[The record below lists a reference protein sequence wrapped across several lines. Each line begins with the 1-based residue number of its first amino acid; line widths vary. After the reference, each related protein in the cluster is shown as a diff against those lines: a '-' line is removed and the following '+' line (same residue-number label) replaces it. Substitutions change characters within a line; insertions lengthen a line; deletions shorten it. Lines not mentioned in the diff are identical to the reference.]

1 MGATFTPLI
10 TATLAFVCG
19 HFVLSASP
27 IRTSLIR
34 ALGRIGFH
42 GAYSFYAV
50 ATFIWM
56 NIAYARA
63 PFDDLWGDPGWARWV
78 AVLAMPVASILLT
91 AGAMTAN
98 PGAVGFE
105 KLMDAERAPRGIQ
118 KVTRHP
124 IQWAIAIWAAVHLLA
139 NGDMAS
145 AIFFGGFLGLSLL
158 GMAHLEARKSAE
170 LGEAW
175 QRFAAQS
182 SLLPFAA
189 VLSGR
194 VKFETREIGWN
205 RIAAGI
211 ILYLILLF
219 GHRVA
224 IDVPLLPQLA
234 G

>member
-1 MGATFTPLI
+1 MSTSFTPLI
-10 TATLAFVCG
+10 AATLAFLAG
-19 HFVLSASP
+19 HFVLSALP
-27 IRTSLIR
+27 IRGALIR
-34 ALGRIGFH
+34 ILGRTGFLVV
-42 GAYSFYAV
+42 YSTLAM

-56 NIAYARA
+56 NVAYARA

-78 AVLAMPVASILLT
+78 AVLIMPVASTLF
-91 AGAMTAN
+91 AGGVLTAN

-105 KLMDAERAPRGIQ
+105 KLMDSARAAQGIQ

-124 IQWAIAIWAAVHLLA
+124 ILWAVALWAGVHLLA

-145 AIFFGGFLGLSLL
+145 VIFFGGLLVLCLL
-158 GMAHLEARKSAE
+158 GMIHLEARKAAE
-170 LGEAW
+170 LGESW

-182 SLLPFAA
+182 SFVPFAGI
-189 VLSGR
+189 VSGR
-194 VKFETREIGWN
+194 LSVGMKEIGWN
-205 RIAAGI
+205 RLAAGV
-211 ILYLILLF
+211 ILYLVLLF